1 MDPTSRDDP
10 RLVDAVLH
18 HTDLLL
24 VTARTLDDA
33 TSPSLCVGWSR
44 GHVLTHVARNADGM
58 TALVRAAVDG
68 TGETMYASTEARD
81 ADIDAGATRPLDD
94 LVADVEH
101 SAAALASA
109 LPRLGGEHHGIRLER
124 TPGVHLMHA
133 ARIPFLRLREVVYH
147 HVDLDAGFTF
157 ADVEPWLVMMFF
169 ADEGARLD
177 DHERHRALAGDLL
190 WRARGIR
197 TESPS

>member
-10 RLVDAVLH
+10 RLVDAVGT

-24 VTARTLDDA
+24 DTARGLDDA
-33 TSPSLCVGWSR
+33 ASPSLCVGWSR
-44 GHVLTHVARNADGM
+44 GHVLSHLARNADGM
-58 TALVRAAVDG
+58 VALVRAAVDG
-68 TGETMYASTEARD
+68 TGESMYASPEARD

-94 LVADVEH
+94 LVTDVEH
-101 SAAALASA
+101 SSAALAEA
-109 LPRLGGEHHGIRLER
+109 LQRLGSEHHGIRLER
-124 TPGVHLMHA
+124 TPGVYLMHA
-133 ARIPFLRLREVVYH
+133 ERIPFLRLREVVYH

-157 ADVEPWLVMMFF
+157 ADVEPWLVQVFL

-197 TESPS
+197 TETSR

>member
-10 RLVDAVLH
+10 RLVDAVRT

-24 VTARTLDDA
+24 ATARALDDA
-33 TSPSLCVGWSR
+33 AAPSLCVGWSR
-44 GHVLTHVARNADGM
+44 GHVLSHLARNAEGM

-68 TGETMYASTEARD
+68 TGETMYSSTEARD
-81 ADIDAGATRPLDD
+81 ADIDAGSTRPLDE

-101 SAAALASA
+101 RAAVLAEA
-109 LPRLGGEHHGIRLER
+109 LPRLGAEHHGIRLER
-124 TPGVHLMHA
+124 TPGVYLMRA

-157 ADVEPWLVMMFF
+157 ADVEPWLVQLFLD
-169 ADEGARLD
+169 DEDARLD
-177 DHERHRALAGDLL
+177 DQARQRARAGDLL

-197 TESPS
+197 RES

>member
-10 RLVDAVLH
+10 RLVDAVRS

-24 VTARTLDDA
+24 GTARALDDA
-33 TSPSLCVGWSR
+33 TAPSLCVGWSR
-44 GHVLTHVARNADGM
+44 GHVLTHLARNADGM
-58 TALVRAAVDG
+58 AALVRAAVDG
-68 TGETMYASTEARD
+68 TGETMYTSDQARD
-81 ADIDAGATRPLDD
+81 ADIDAGASRPLTE

-101 SAAALASA
+101 SAAVLAAA
-109 LPRLGGEHHGIRLER
+109 LPRLGPDHHGIRLER
-124 TPGVHLMHA
+124 TPGVHLMRA

-157 ADVEPWLVMMFF
+157 VDVEPWLVQLFF

-177 DHERHRALAGDLL
+177 ESERHRALAGDLL

-197 TESPS
+197 TERTS

>member
-10 RLVDAVLH
+10 RLVDAVRG
-18 HTDLLL
+18 HTDRLLG
-24 VTARTLDDA
+24 TARALDDA
-33 TSPSLCVGWSR
+33 ASPSLCTGWSR
-44 GHVLTHVARNADGM
+44 GHVLTHLARNADGM
-58 TALVRAAVDG
+58 AALVRAAVDG
-68 TGETMYASTEARD
+68 TGETMYTSDQARD
-81 ADIDAGATRPLDD
+81 ADIDAGASRPLTE

-101 SAAALASA
+101 SAAVLAAA
-109 LPRLGGEHHGIRLER
+109 LPRLGPDHHGIRLER
-124 TPGVHLMHA
+124 TPGVHLMRA

-157 ADVEPWLVMMFF
+157 VDVEPWLVQLFF

-177 DHERHRALAGDLL
+177 ESERHRALAGDLL

-197 TESPS
+197 TERTS